1 VLRPTPSKP
10 QRDTG
15 FRRWRCVLPDASALR
30 PAVFLDRDGT
40 IAEEVGYLNHV
51 SRFRILPHVGDA
63 VRRLNEAGLPVIVVT
78 NQSGVGR
85 RYFPESLVYS
95 VHELMAQQLEAAG
108 AHLNAIYYCPHTS
121 ADGCDCRKP
130 KTGMLERAA
139 REHAIDLHRSFVV
152 GDRHGDV
159 ELARRAGA
167 SSILV
172 RTGYGEGEYLWN
184 ASKWL
189 FQPDFVAADLA
200 DAVHWILRPTK

>member
-1 VLRPTPSKP
+1 MRSKP
-10 QRDTG
+10 PRDTG
-15 FRRWRCVLPDASALR
+15 SLRWRCALSEASTLR

-51 SRFRILPHVGDA
+51 SRFRILPHVADA
-63 VRRLNEAGLPVIVVT
+63 IRRLNEAQMPVIVIT

-85 RYFPESLVYS
+85 GYFPVALVHT

-108 AHLNAIYYCPHTS
+108 ARLDAVYYCPHTS

-130 KTGMLERAA
+130 KTGMLDRAA

-159 ELARRAGA
+159 EVARRAGA
-167 SSILV
+167 RSILV

-184 ASKWL
+184 ASKWQ

>member
-1 VLRPTPSKP
+1 MRSKP
-10 QRDTG
+10 PRDTG
-15 FRRWRCVLPDASALR
+15 SLPSRCDLSETSTLR

-51 SRFRILPHVGDA
+51 SRFRILPHVADA
-63 VRRLNEAGLPVIVVT
+63 IRRLNEAQMPVIVIT

-85 RYFPESLVYS
+85 GYFPVALVQT
-95 VHELMAQQLEAAG
+95 VHELMTQQLEAAG
-108 AHLNAIYYCPHTS
+108 ARLDAVYYCPHTS

-130 KTGMLERAA
+130 KTGMLDRAA

-159 ELARRAGA
+159 EVARRAGA
-167 SSILV
+167 RSILV

-184 ASKWL
+184 APKWQY
-189 FQPDFVAADLA
+189 QPDFVAADLA